1 MFLKNILFCNFISLI
16 SDWSETSPVISI
28 VLNVASSPGCAQ
40 ED

>member
-16 SDWSETSPVISI
+16 SDPSETSHVISI
-28 VLNVASSPGCAQ
+28 VLSVVSSSGCAQ